1 MIYRLLWNIKDLS
14 LKEASELVVNDK
26 LVKAGGS
33 GGVIC
38 VDKTGNISMPFNSEG
53 MFRGF
58 ATADGKEGSLFI
70 RMKEKDKRQKTKGTR
85 SKC

>member
-1 MIYRLLWNIKDLS
+1 MEYKGLS
-14 LKEASELVVNDK
+14 VKEASELVVNDK

-38 VDKTGNISMPFNSEG
+38 VDKNGNISMPFNSAG

-58 ATADGKEGSLFI
+58 ATADGKEGIFVF
-70 RMKEKDKRQKTKGTR
+70 KDEGAK
-85 SKC
+85 

>member
-1 MIYRLLWNIKDLS
+1 MEYKGLS
-14 LKEASELVVNDK
+14 LKDASELVVNDK

-38 VDKTGNISMPFNSEG
+38 VDNKGNVSMPFNSEG

-58 ATADGKEGSLFI
+58 ATADGKSGVFI
-70 RMKEKDKRQKTKGTR
+70 YKEE
-85 SKC
+85 

>member
-1 MIYRLLWNIKDLS
+1 
-14 LKEASELVVNDK
+14 VNDK

-38 VDKTGNISMPFNSEG
+38 VDKLGNVSMPFNSTG

-58 ATADGKEGSLFI
+58 ATSGGKGGIFI
-70 RMKEKDKRQKTKGTR
+70 YKEE
-85 SKC
+85 

>member
-1 MIYRLLWNIKDLS
+1 LT

-33 GGVIC
+33 GGVIG
-38 VDKTGNISMPFNSEG
+38 VDSQGNIAMPFNSKG

-58 ATADGKEGSLFI
+58 ATADGEEGVFIYEDEELVGRSGSGSGSSSKE
-70 RMKEKDKRQKTKGTR
+70 
-85 SKC
+85 

>member
-1 MIYRLLWNIKDLS
+1 MEYKGLS
-14 LKEASELVVNDK
+14 LEKASNLVVNDK

-38 VDKTGNISMPFNSEG
+38 VDKMGNVSLPFNSEG

-58 ATADGKEGSLFI
+58 ATADGKTGVFI
-70 RMKEKDKRQKTKGTR
+70 YKNE
-85 SKC
+85 

>member
-1 MIYRLLWNIKDLS
+1 MEYKGLT

-38 VDKTGNISMPFNSEG
+38 VDKNGNISMPFNSAG

-58 ATADGKEGSLFI
+58 ATADGKEEIFI
-70 RMKEKDKRQKTKGTR
+70 YKDEDTR
-85 SKC
+85 

>member
-1 MIYRLLWNIKDLS
+1 VAHDISALMEYKGLS
-14 LKEASELVVNDK
+14 VKEASGLVINEK

-38 VDKTGNISMPFNSEG
+38 LDKYGNISMPFNSEG

-58 ATADGKEGSLFI
+58 ATADGVSGIFI
-70 RMKEKDKRQKTKGTR
+70 YKDEK
-85 SKC
+85 

>member
-1 MIYRLLWNIKDLS
+1 MEYKGLS

-38 VDKTGNISMPFNSEG
+38 VDKAGNISMPFNSSG
-53 MFRGF
+53 MFRAF
-58 ATADGKEGSLFI
+58 ATADGKEGVYI
-70 RMKEKDKRQKTKGTR
+70 YKEE
-85 SKC
+85 